1 MHKFSKLFII
11 SLVAFTS
18 VFLTGCQ
25 KDSDRSGKLYLYNW
39 TYYTP
44 EHLVKKFEKETG
56 IDVIIDNFAS
66 NEEMFAKVMAG
77 GNKGYDIIFPS
88 SDYTSI
94 MIKLDKV
101 ERLDHTLLPNLK
113 HVNPIIKDKASYDPD
128 MEYSVPYF
136 MGSSGIAVNKER
148 APADYARNWSIFAD
162 TRMSGRMS
170 MLDDMREVMAAG
182 LKHLGYS
189 ANSTNDEQLQQATD
203 LIITE
208 WKPNLV
214 KFDSESFG
222 KAFSQG
228 EFWVSHSYPENIF
241 AEIPKKKWKN
251 IDFFIPEEGGM
262 MYIDNMVIPK
272 GAKNSEAAH
281 AFINFMHDPKNH
293 AEFLDEFGFPPTTNI
308 AAAKYME
315 SDTYF
320 FSSEDME
327 NSDNLDDLGSDLEK
341 YNQLWQ
347 LIRYVP

>member
-11 SLVAFTS
+11 CLMAFIS
-18 VFLTGCQ
+18 VILTGCQ
-25 KDSDRSGKLYLYNW
+25 KDSEQSGKLYLYNW

-44 EHLVKKFEKETG
+44 DSLIKKFEKETG

-94 MIKLDKV
+94 MIKLDMVQK
-101 ERLDHTLLPNLK
+101 LDHTKLPNLK
-113 HVNPIIKDKASYDPD
+113 YVNPIIAKKASYDPT
-128 MEYSVPYF
+128 MEYAVPYF
-136 MGSSGIAVNKER
+136 MGSSGIAVNKDK
-148 APADYARNWSIFAD
+148 APADYARDWSIFAD
-162 TRMSGRMS
+162 KRMAGRMS

-189 ANSTNDEQLQQATD
+189 ANTTNSKELQEAAE
-203 LIITE
+203 LITSE

-241 AEIPKKKWKN
+241 AEIPKAEWKN
-251 IDFFIPEEGGM
+251 IDFFIPDEGGM
-262 MYIDNMVIPK
+262 MYIDNMVIPN
-272 GAKNSEAAH
+272 GATNSEAAH

-293 AEFLDEFGFPPTTNI
+293 AVFLDEFGFPPTTNTE
-308 AAAKYME
+308 AAKHME
-315 SDTYF
+315 NNTYF
-320 FSSEDME
+320 FTSEDMK
-327 NSDNLDDLGSDLEK
+327 NSDSLNDLGDDLEK

-347 LIRYVP
+347 SIRYIP

>member
-1 MHKFSKLFII
+1 MHKFSKLFVI
-11 SLVAFTS
+11 SLVVFTS
-18 VFLTGCQ
+18 VFFSGCH
-25 KDSDRSGKLYLYNW
+25 KSSDKSGKLYLYNW

-44 EHLVKKFEKETG
+44 DSLVKKFEKETG
-56 IDVIIDNFAS
+56 IQVVIDNFAS

-101 ERLDHTLLPNLK
+101 QKLDHSKLPNLK
-113 HVNPIIKDKASYDPD
+113 YVNPIIKEKAPYDPN

-136 MGSSGIAVNKER
+136 MGSSGIAVNKDK
-148 APADYARNWSIFAD
+148 APADYARDWSIFAD
-162 TRMSGRMS
+162 KRMAGRMS

-189 ANSTNDEQLQQATD
+189 ANTTNDQELEEAAQ
-203 LIITE
+203 LIIKE

-241 AEIPKKKWKN
+241 AEIPEKQWKN
-251 IDFFIPEEGGM
+251 IDFFIPKEGGM
-262 MYIDNMVIPK
+262 MYIDNMVIPH
-272 GAKNSEAAH
+272 GASNSEGAH

-293 AEFLDEFGFPPTTNI
+293 AIFLDEFGFPPTTNTG
-308 AAAKYME
+308 AAKYME
-315 SDTYF
+315 SDAYF
-320 FSSEDME
+320 FSAQDME
-327 NSDNLDDLGSDLEK
+327 NSDNLDDLGEDLEK
-341 YNQLWQ
+341 YNLLWQ
-347 LIRYVP
+347 SIRYIP

>member
-1 MHKFSKLFII
+1 MHKYFKLFII
-11 SLVAFTS
+11 SLVAFSS

-25 KDSDRSGKLYLYNW
+25 KDSDKSGKLYLYNW

-44 EHLVKKFEKETG
+44 DSLVKKFEKETG
-56 IDVIIDNFAS
+56 IDVVIDNFAS

-101 ERLDHTLLPNLK
+101 QKLDHSKLPNLQY
-113 HVNPIIKDKASYDPD
+113 VNPIIAKKASYDPT

-136 MGSSGIAVNKER
+136 MGSSGIAVNKEK
-148 APADYARNWSIFAD
+148 APSDYARDWSIFSD
-162 TRMSGRMS
+162 KRMSGRMS
-170 MLDDMREVMAAG
+170 MLDDMREVMAAA
-182 LKHLGYS
+182 LKYLGYS
-189 ANSTNDEQLQQATD
+189 ANSTDDQQLQKATD

-228 EFWVSHSYPENIF
+228 EFWVSHAYPENIF

-262 MYIDNMVIPK
+262 MYIDNMVIPM
-272 GAKNSEAAH
+272 GAHNSEGAH

-293 AEFLDEFGFPPTTNI
+293 AEFLDEFGFPPTTNRE
-308 AAAKYME
+308 AEKYME
-315 SDTYF
+315 TDTYF

-327 NSDNLDDLGSDLEK
+327 NSDNLDDLGPDLEK
-341 YNQLWQ
+341 YNKLWQ

>member
-18 VFLTGCQ
+18 VFLTGCK
-25 KDSDRSGKLYLYNW
+25 KDSDQSGKLYLYNW

-101 ERLDHTLLPNLK
+101 EKLDHSLLPNLK
-113 HVNPIIKDKASYDPD
+113 YVNPLIKVKASYDPD

-136 MGSSGIAVNKER
+136 MGTSGIAVNKEK

-189 ANSTNDEQLQQATD
+189 ANSTNDEELRQATE

-241 AEIPKKKWKN
+241 AEIPKKKWKD

-272 GAKNSEAAH
+272 GVKNSEAAH

-293 AEFLDEFGFPPTTNI
+293 AEFLDEFGFPPTTNT

-315 SDTYF
+315 SDSHF
-320 FSSEDME
+320 FSTEDME

>member
-1 MHKFSKLFII
+1 MHKFSKLFFI
-11 SLVAFTS
+11 SLLAIT
-18 VFLTGCQ
+18 VFFFTGCQ
-25 KDSDRSGKLYLYNW
+25 RSSNKSGKLHLYNW

-44 EHLVKKFEKETG
+44 ESLVKKFEKETG
-56 IDVIIDNFAS
+56 IQVVIDNFAS

-101 ERLDHTLLPNLK
+101 QKLDHSKLPNLRY
-113 HVNPIIKDKASYDPD
+113 VNPLIKEKASYDPE

-136 MGSSGIAVNKER
+136 MGASGIAVNKEK

-162 TRMSGRMS
+162 KRMAGRMS

-182 LKHLGYS
+182 LKHLDYS
-189 ANSTNDEQLQQATD
+189 VNTTDEQQLQEATD
-203 LIITE
+203 LIINE

-222 KAFSQG
+222 KAFGQG

-241 AEIPKKKWKN
+241 AEIPKKNWDT

-262 MYIDNMVIPK
+262 MYIDNMVIPS
-272 GAKNSEAAH
+272 GASNIEGAH

-293 AEFLDEFGFPPTTNI
+293 AEFLDEFNFPPTTNTG
-308 AAAKYME
+308 ASKYL
-315 SDTYF
+315 DTELF
-320 FSSEDME
+320 FFTADDMGNSE
-327 NSDNLDDLGSDLEK
+327 NLDDLGEDLEK
-341 YNQLWQ
+341 YNRLWQ

>member
-11 SLVAFTS
+11 SLVAITS

-25 KDSDRSGKLYLYNW
+25 KDSEQSSKLYLYNW

-44 EHLVKKFEKETG
+44 DSLVKKFEKETG
-56 IDVIIDNFAS
+56 VKVIIDNFAS

-101 ERLDHTLLPNLK
+101 QKLDHSKLPNLK
-113 HVNPIIKDKASYDPD
+113 YVDPIIREKASYDPD

-136 MGSSGIAVNKER
+136 MGSSGIAVNTEK
-148 APADYARNWSIFAD
+148 APPDYARDWSIFAD
-162 TRMSGRMS
+162 KRMAGRMS
-170 MLDDMREVMAAG
+170 MLDDMREVMAAA

-189 ANSTNDEQLQQATD
+189 ANSTNDEELQQATD

-241 AEIPKKKWKN
+241 AEIPKRKWDT
-251 IDFFIPEEGGM
+251 IDFFIPKEGGM
-262 MYIDNMVIPK
+262 MYIDNMVIPQ
-272 GAKNSEAAH
+272 GANNSEAAH
-281 AFINFMHDPKNH
+281 AFINFMHDPKHH
-293 AEFLDEFGFPPTTNI
+293 AEFLDEFGFPPTTNTG
-308 AAAKYME
+308 ASKHME

-320 FSSEDME
+320 FTSQDMA
-327 NSDNLDDLGSDLEK
+327 NSDNLDDLGEDLEK

-347 LIRYVP
+347 TIRYVP